1 MFNFLKK
8 ILILCVFF
16 LLSNCSSPGTAL
28 LGPVFTGAKTGSIYQ
43 ASISYGSSKVVNIVK
58 DAAEDGIKK
67 IEKNM
72 NLLKNHKDN
81 LLDYSKVEIKKLAS
95 HTTYAVKISE
105 IEEPEPL
112 P

>member
-1 MFNFLKK
+1 
-8 ILILCVFF
+8 
-16 LLSNCSSPGTAL
+16 
-28 LGPVFTGAKTGSIYQ
+28 
-43 ASISYGSSKVVNIVK
+43 K